1 MASFRLEPPESF
13 DFSKPDGWNRWKRRF
28 DQFRVASGLA
38 KEDDAKQV
46 STLLYCLGEGA
57 EDTLSSTNIS
67 RKDRESYG
75 AVVKKLDDYFGVRR
89 NVIFERARFNR
100 RDQLEGETADEYIA
114 TLFSLAENCEYGGLK
129 DELIRDRLVVG
140 IRDETLSRQLQL
152 DPELTLQ
159 KTTKSIRQRE
169 AVKDQQQSLKQSSD
183 ADSNSERDKG
193 DINAMKTKKG
203 HQPTQRPYRQ
213 RKCFFCGGYPHP
225 REKCPAR
232 NSICFACQKQGH
244 HASVCRSKQI
254 EQIQV
259 HCENEEEGLFVD
271 IIGKRLDKAW
281 FAHMLCKHNI
291 CFKLDTGA
299 EVTTI
304 SQETYQQLGT
314 TPLNKP
320 SKVLYGA
327 GNQPLD
333 VMGQFPGIL
342 SHKELHSQQTIFVIK
357 NLKTNVVVDEILA
370 QLAGA
375 RVFSKLDANMG
386 FWQIPLSPEC
396 RSLTTFITPFGRFH
410 FNKLPFG
417 VSCASELFQRR
428 MAVILEGLE
437 GVLCLVDD
445 VLVFGSDQQEHD
457 RRLRGL
463 LERVNKARVTLNAEK
478 CAFSRKEIKFLGHVV
493 NHRGVHPDPDKT
505 TAIQMMPKPKDVSE
519 LRRVLGMINQFNK
532 FSPRFADLTQPL
544 RELLSARN
552 VWQWSPKHDL
562 AFAAL
567 KQEITKLSTLALY
580 NPQVATKISTDASSY
595 GLGAVLL
602 QEEQGSWK
610 PVAFASKALT
620 ETEQRYAQ
628 IEKEALAI
636 VWACNKFST
645 FILGLHFEIETDHKH
660 LVPLL
665 STKHLDTLPPRI
677 LRFRLQMARYDYAI
691 HHSPG
696 KSLLTAD
703 TLSRA
708 PHDMDQPG
716 EGTPTTDSDVEAF
729 VNALVSFTP
738 ITSPALNR
746 YHIEQRRDPVCTSL
760 STFCR
765 EGWPNKQML
774 PESLKAYWLV
784 RNELSIGD
792 CLLLFGCRIVIP
804 SSLQTMTLPKLH
816 EGHLGI
822 QRCRLRAKMAVWW
835 PGLNKQICR
844 IFQNCQ
850 VCTKRNQPHTEPMLS
865 PTLPMYP
872 WQKVSSDLFTLK
884 GRNDL
889 LIVDSF
895 SRFPEVV
902 QLSSTSSQTVIGIL
916 KSVFARFGIPEILV
930 TDNGPQ
936 YASKHM
942 AEFAKSYGFQHTT
955 SSPYYPQ
962 GNGQA
967 ERTVKTV
974 KTLIPNA
981 DNPFLALLNYRAT
994 PLSS

>member
-1 MASFRLEPPESF
+1 M
-13 DFSKPDGWNRWKRRF
+13 
-28 DQFRVASGLA
+28 
-38 KEDDAKQV
+38 
-46 STLLYCLGEGA
+46 
-57 EDTLSSTNIS
+57 
-67 RKDRESYG
+67 
-75 AVVKKLDDYFGVRR
+75 
-89 NVIFERARFNR
+89 
-100 RDQLEGETADEYIA
+100 
-114 TLFSLAENCEYGGLK
+114 
-129 DELIRDRLVVG
+129 
-140 IRDETLSRQLQL
+140 
-152 DPELTLQ
+152 
-159 KTTKSIRQRE
+159 
-169 AVKDQQQSLKQSSD
+169 
-183 ADSNSERDKG
+183 
-193 DINAMKTKKG
+193 
-203 HQPTQRPYRQ
+203 
-213 RKCFFCGGYPHP
+213 
-225 REKCPAR
+225 
-232 NSICFACQKQGH
+232 
-244 HASVCRSKQI
+244 
-254 EQIQV
+254 
-259 HCENEEEGLFVD
+259 
-271 IIGKRLDKAW
+271 
-281 FAHMLCKHNI
+281 
-291 CFKLDTGA
+291 
-299 EVTTI
+299 
-304 SQETYQQLGT
+304 
-314 TPLNKP
+314 
-320 SKVLYGA
+320 
-327 GNQPLD
+327 
-333 VMGQFPGIL
+333 
-342 SHKELHSQQTIFVIK
+342 
-357 NLKTNVVVDEILA
+357 
-370 QLAGA
+370 
-375 RVFSKLDANMG
+375 
-386 FWQIPLSPEC
+386 
-396 RSLTTFITPFGRFH
+396 
-410 FNKLPFG
+410 
-417 VSCASELFQRR
+417 
-428 MAVILEGLE
+428 ILEGLE

-457 RRLRGL
+457 RRLRGV
-463 LERVNKARVTLNAEK
+463 LERLNKARVTLNAEK

-519 LRRVLGMINQFNK
+519 LRRFLGMINQFNK
-532 FSPRFADLTQPL
+532 FSPRIADLTQPL

-567 KQEITKLSTLALY
+567 KQVITKPSTLALY

-645 FILGLHFEIETDHKH
+645 FILGLHFEIETDHKP

-708 PHDMDQPG
+708 PHNMDQPG
-716 EGTPTTDSDVEAF
+716 EDTPTTDSDVEAF

-746 YHIEQRRDPVCTSL
+746 YRIEQRRDPVCTSL

-774 PESLKAYWLV
+774 PESLKAYWFV

-792 CLLLFGCRIVIP
+792 GLLLFGCRIIVP
-804 SSLQTMTLPKLH
+804 SSLQTMTLQKLH

-844 IFQNCQ
+844 IIQNCQ

-884 GRNDL
+884 GRNYL

-916 KSVFARFGIPEILV
+916 KSVFAQFGIPEILV

-974 KTLIPNA
+974 KTLIQNA
-981 DNPFLALLNYRAT
+981 DDPFLALLNYRAT
-994 PLSS
+994 PLPWCNLSPAELLFGRRIRTTIPQLPCQMVPSWPYLQKFRTSDEEAKQRQKENYDLRHGVKPLPELEHGTEVWVTNRGKRGTITSKTNTPRSYIINTPEGTIRRNRRHLIAVPRASTHCAENNPGDDENHFHYDGDTPKVKEELRDNMQREQLSEPVITEEHEDENQHLSKLRSPILTRTRTGNTLKPPDRFGWNS

>member
-1 MASFRLEPPESF
+1 MKEEVLARVFRIAYCNYFSPHLYHEWKSICENFVINVKHTMPELLNKPKVHLILHLVDCMVNLGPCSAFSAERCESFNATVRAQNIFSNRLAPSRDICNHFAVQQHLRYTCACDGDDNIHAFQNPHMYHVVLNTIGLSCATIEDLHRHDSSTTIELFHCMEDSLVAVFKGVIVADGGLVHAGDFVELLCSEIKYALFLTFCQLETGESFCVLQGCDEFVVNSEPVLNELEPPESF

-38 KEDDAKQV
+38 NEDDAKQV

-75 AVVKKLDDYFGVRR
+75 AFVKKLDDYFGVRR

-152 DPELTLQ
+152 DPELTL
-159 KTTKSIRQRE
+159 KSIRQRE

-183 ADSNSERDKG
+183 ADPNSERDKG

-213 RKCFFCGGYPHP
+213 RKCFFCGGDPHP

-259 HCENEEEGLFVD
+259 HSENEEEGLFVD
-271 IIGKRLDKAW
+271 IIGKHLDKAW
-281 FAHMLCKHNI
+281 FAHIRLCKHNI

-299 EVTTI
+299 EVTAI

-333 VMGQFPGIL
+333 VMGQFTGIL

-357 NLKTNVVVDEILA
+357 NLKTNLLGLPALHALKLIARMDSVKEYEESIQRNYPQLSTGLGAMGSEYTIKLKPNPKPYSLSTPRNIPLPLRDKVKEELERMTKLGVISKVETPTEWCAGMVVVPKKSSGSIRICVDLRPLNENVMREKFPLPKVDEILA

-417 VSCASELFQRR
+417 VSCASELFQKR

-457 RRLRGL
+457 RRLRGV
-463 LERVNKARVTLNAEK
+463 LERLNKARVTLNAEK
-478 CAFSRKEIKFLGHVV
+478 CAFSRKEIKF
-493 NHRGVHPDPDKT
+493 
-505 TAIQMMPKPKDVSE
+505 M
-519 LRRVLGMINQFNK
+519 
-532 FSPRFADLTQPL
+532 
-544 RELLSARN
+544 
-552 VWQWSPKHDL
+552 
-562 AFAAL
+562 
-567 KQEITKLSTLALY
+567 
-580 NPQVATKISTDASSY
+580 
-595 GLGAVLL
+595 
-602 QEEQGSWK
+602 
-610 PVAFASKALT
+610 
-620 ETEQRYAQ
+620 
-628 IEKEALAI
+628 
-636 VWACNKFST
+636 
-645 FILGLHFEIETDHKH
+645 
-660 LVPLL
+660 
-665 STKHLDTLPPRI
+665 DTL
-677 LRFRLQMARYDYAI
+677 
-691 HHSPG
+691 
-696 KSLLTAD
+696 
-703 TLSRA
+703 
-708 PHDMDQPG
+708 
-716 EGTPTTDSDVEAF
+716 
-729 VNALVSFTP
+729 
-738 ITSPALNR
+738 
-746 YHIEQRRDPVCTSL
+746 
-760 STFCR
+760 
-765 EGWPNKQML
+765 
-774 PESLKAYWLV
+774 
-784 RNELSIGD
+784 
-792 CLLLFGCRIVIP
+792 
-804 SSLQTMTLPKLH
+804 
-816 EGHLGI
+816 
-822 QRCRLRAKMAVWW
+822 
-835 PGLNKQICR
+835 
-844 IFQNCQ
+844 
-850 VCTKRNQPHTEPMLS
+850 
-865 PTLPMYP
+865 
-872 WQKVSSDLFTLK
+872 
-884 GRNDL
+884 
-889 LIVDSF
+889 
-895 SRFPEVV
+895 
-902 QLSSTSSQTVIGIL
+902 
-916 KSVFARFGIPEILV
+916 
-930 TDNGPQ
+930 
-936 YASKHM
+936 
-942 AEFAKSYGFQHTT
+942 
-955 SSPYYPQ
+955 
-962 GNGQA
+962 
-967 ERTVKTV
+967 
-974 KTLIPNA
+974 
-981 DNPFLALLNYRAT
+981 
-994 PLSS
+994 